1 MPPRPREVLRVLKRL
16 GFVEKRQTGSHRILR
31 HPDGRQVV
39 VPMHPKELPMGT
51 FRRILKQAGLTPEEF
66 KTFRREKRS

>member
-1 MPPRPREVLRVLKRL
+1 MPPRPSEVLQVLQRI
-16 GFVEKRQTGSHRILR
+16 GFEEKRQTGSHRILR

-51 FRRILKQAGLTPEEF
+51 FRRILKQAGLNPE
-66 KTFRREKRS
+66 TFEDLRRHKI

>member
-1 MPPRPREVLRVLKRL
+1 MPPRPSEVLPVLQRI
-16 GFVEKRQTGSHRILR
+16 GFEEKRQTGSHRILR

-51 FRRILKQAGLTPEEF
+51 FRRILKQAGLTPEAFEIL
-66 KTFRREKRS
+66 RRHKM

>member
-1 MPPRPREVLRVLKRL
+1 MPPRPSEVLQVLQRI
-16 GFVEKRQTGSHRILR
+16 GFEEKRQTGSHRILR

-51 FRRILKQAGLTPEEF
+51 FRRILKQAGLTPE
-66 KTFRREKRS
+66 TFEDLRRHKI